1 MNKLSTHLVLIVVG
15 VILDQWTKIWAVGAL
30 GSPTGEPTGKAISV
44 IGDLWRFR
52 LAYNEGAAFSMRPQD
67 IAPFLHPTVFFALF
81 SAVAIGALIYFY
93 FKGIEAHDNMS
104 RLGVALIL
112 SGALGNL
119 ADRMRIH
126 KVVDFIDWD
135 FPDFIMVRWPT
146 FNLADS
152 WVCIG
157 VTMIFV
163 SSWFLQKKPSSPKA
177 SND

>member
-1 MNKLSTHLVLIVVG
+1 MNKKSTHIVIIIIG
-15 VILDQWTKIWAVGAL
+15 FILDQWSKFWAVAAL
-30 GSPTGEPTGKAISV
+30 GDAQGNPNGQAIQV
-44 IGDLWRFR
+44 IGNLWRWR

-67 IAPFLHPTVFFALF
+67 IAPWLHPTIFFAVF
-81 SAVAIGALIYFY
+81 SLVAIGGLAYFY
-93 FKGIEAHDNMS
+93 FKGVDSKDWMS

-135 FPDFIMVRWPT
+135 FPDFIMYRWPT

-157 VTMIFV
+157 VTLIFL
-163 SSWFLQKKPSSPKA
+163 SSWFIKTPKKVS
-177 SND
+177 

>member
-1 MNKLSTHLVLIVVG
+1 MTHIIIIIIG
-15 VILDQWTKIWAVGAL
+15 FILDQWSKFWAVDAL
-30 GSPTGEPTGKAISV
+30 GSATGEPQGRTISV

-52 LAYNEGAAFSMRPQD
+52 LAYNEGAAFSMRPQE

-81 SAVAIGALIYFY
+81 SAAAISALVYFY
-93 FKGIEAHDNMS
+93 FKGTEKEDWMS
-104 RLGVALIL
+104 RTGVAFIL

-135 FPDFIMVRWPT
+135 FPDFIMYRWPT

-152 WVCIG
+152 WVLTG
-157 VTMIFV
+157 VGLIFGA
-163 SSWFLQKKPSSPKA
+163 SFFYKSQAESHSKNSKA
-177 SND
+177 KS